1 MASDAAG
8 ADAEPDVETL
18 ARRLRAAREEQRAAE
33 DAVDEIGEQTLRSL
47 RDAHRELVGLL
58 DQYEDSATGSG
69 DFEAYMECRMNV
81 QEHVETLAED
91 LPERERFEAV
101 AERFDAR
108 RLSQRDFDW
117 ARNNLEPV
125 ADLVGRLSAREQAN
139 EKRSDARRDVMER
152 LDRIEDRIDTLRE
165 IERLGNANLDAP
177 VEELRDPIERYND
190 AVMSDF
196 KRLKQEWPARDLL
209 ALIETTTA
217 YPLVEFREPPTDL
230 VEYVENQDAGT
241 EPVETLL
248 EYADYSRSKLDHY
261 LDAPMALKR
270 HVATHRTYLSRLDAT
285 PLHVSWPPPRAE
297 TLQFR
302 ARELVAITER
312 FAAEETVAALHA
324 VRRATKRS
332 DYETLRDAARARVEL
347 DPEERDRLRA
357 GEIASEREQLEDQRE
372 TLRVVLEEE

>member
-1 MASDAAG
+1 MASDTAG
-8 ADAEPDVETL
+8 AEAEPDAETL

-33 DAVDEIGEQTLRSL
+33 DAVADIGETTLRSL
-47 RDAHRELVGLL
+47 RDAHRGLRGLL
-58 DQYEDSATGSG
+58 DQYDDTATGSG

-81 QEHVETLAED
+81 QEHVENLDAD
-91 LPERERFEAV
+91 LPERDRFEAV

-108 RLSQRDFDW
+108 RLSERDFDW
-117 ARNNLEPV
+117 ARNELEPV
-125 ADLVGRLSAREQAN
+125 ADLVERLNRRQEAS
-139 EKRSDARRDVMER
+139 EKRSDARRAVMQR
-152 LDRIEDRIDTLRE
+152 LERIEERIDTLRE
-165 IERLGNANLDAP
+165 IERLGSADLDAP

-190 AVMSDF
+190 AVTSDF
-196 KRLKQEWPARDLL
+196 ETIRREWPARELL
-209 ALIETTTA
+209 SLIQTTTA

-230 VEYVENQDAGT
+230 IEYVERQEAGT

-248 EYADYSRSKLDHY
+248 EYADFSRSKLDHY

-285 PLHVSWPPPRAE
+285 PLHVTWPPPAAE

-312 FAAEETVAALHA
+312 FAAEETVAALHE

-347 DPEERDRLRA
+347 DPEERDRLRS
-357 GEIASEREQLEDQRE
+357 GEIATEREQLEEERE
-372 TLRVVLEEE
+372 TLRTVLEGD